1 MAEWPTLEA
10 WADDLHA
17 VVTAAGLDDVVV
29 FASVAASPV
38 AVLYA
43 ATRPE
48 RTCALILLNSFTGS
62 HDVDPNVSPEEVERY
77 IGWVERVWGSGRF
90 LRATIP
96 DVPVDDALLRDLARG
111 ERQSMAPGVVGAWI
125 RWLYAID
132 VRAVLPAVSAPTL
145 VMHTV
150 QNRVSSMERG
160 RYLAHHIANA
170 RLVELPG
177 ADVSVFLGS
186 AVGTLV
192 VDEFEEFL
200 TGTRVT
206 ADHARML
213 TTLMFTDAVGSTDRV
228 AAIGDRAWRAVLDRH
243 HDAVRHQLARFSGHQ
258 QNFTGDGVLATFDG
272 PARAIRCGT
281 AIRDA
286 ARQIGID
293 VQVGIHT
300 GEVERRGTQLAGIAV
315 HLAHRVC
322 EAAQP
327 GEVLVSRTVVDLVAG
342 SSITFQDRGEHQLK
356 GIPAA
361 WRLFAVDA

>member
-1 MAEWPTLEA
+1 M
-10 WADDLHA
+10 
-17 VVTAAGLDDVVV
+17 V
-29 FASVAASPV
+29 FASVAAAPV

-62 HDVDPNVSPEEVERY
+62 HDVDPNVSPEEFERY
-77 IGWVERVWGSGRF
+77 IGWVERVWGSGQF
-90 LRATIP
+90 LRTTIA

-111 ERQSMAPGVVGAWI
+111 ERQSMAPGVVGAWL

-132 VRAVLPAVSAPTL
+132 VRAVLPAISAPTL

-150 QNRVSSMERG
+150 QNRVSSIEPG
-160 RYLAHHIANA
+160 RYLAHHIPNA

-186 AVGTLV
+186 AVATLAI
-192 VDEFEEFL
+192 DEIEEFL

-213 TTLMFTDAVGSTDRV
+213 TTLMFTDVVGSTDRV

-243 HDAVRHQLARFSGHQ
+243 DDAVRHQLARFSGHQ

-293 VQVGIHT
+293 VRAVSTPVRWNGAAPSSPVSPSTWRIAYAKPPSPARSSCHARSSISSQDQVS
-300 GEVERRGTQLAGIAV
+300 
-315 HLAHRVC
+315 
-322 EAAQP
+322 P
-327 GEVLVSRTVVDLVAG
+327 SRTVVNSNSKAYPPHGASSPSTPELTGPSPTGSGTCVERSG
-342 SSITFQDRGEHQLK
+342 SS
-356 GIPAA
+356 
-361 WRLFAVDA
+361 W